1 MPLHLTNKK
10 TCQRKRPL
18 ATKGELNNTNLNSHP
33 ACFAQLQS
41 IFISPDNVF
50 LKNQIFNPVIISDNS
65 STPFFDYSGFQMPIS
80 DQQLAL
86 MPAFFYA
93 IALYWSNIQ
102 SILQAV
108 VSKSLIKSLSRKID
122 GNVQPGRVSICNPLA
137 AKGSFLTGR
146 LIVFL
151 LRSIYSWD
159 CGRK

>member
-1 MPLHLTNKK
+1 
-10 TCQRKRPL
+10 
-18 ATKGELNNTNLNSHP
+18 
-33 ACFAQLQS
+33 
-41 IFISPDNVF
+41 
-50 LKNQIFNPVIISDNS
+50 
-65 STPFFDYSGFQMPIS
+65 MPIS

-137 AKGSFLTGR
+137 AKGSFLTVR
-146 LIVFL
+146 
-151 LRSIYSWD
+151 R
-159 CGRK
+159 